1 MLISSPRL
9 MRALYVITLSH
20 WAVSAFAAAAVTK
33 AAPDILTL
41 PWAAIGISMLLSVW
55 GGLIA
60 TLGKLNRIHP
70 DEPHPR
76 QVRSLYVELVKDLLA
91 STGAGFI
98 AFLTGMS
105 QSLNIYVL
113 CILLF
118 GAGYAGT
125 KVIDAA
131 GDVVVA
137 MLRALGGRV
146 DDRRDRYGD
155 RHGRDRHDDRWG
167 GGRY

>member
-9 MRALYVITLSH
+9 MRALYTIILTH
-20 WAVSAFAAAAVTK
+20 WAVSAWATVAVVNN
-33 AAPDILTL
+33 APPDLLTL
-41 PWAAIGISMLLSVW
+41 PWAAIGISMLLSIW

-60 TLGKLNRIHP
+60 TLGKLNRVHP

-76 QVRSLYVELVKDLLA
+76 QVRSLYIELIKDLLA

-98 AFLTGMS
+98 AFLTGTA
-105 QSLNIYVL
+105 QSVNIYVL

-137 MLRALGGRV
+137 MLRAIGGRGHE
-146 DDRRDRYGD
+146 RRDRWD
-155 RHGRDRHDDRWG
+155 RDRHDDRWG
-167 GGRY
+167 GR